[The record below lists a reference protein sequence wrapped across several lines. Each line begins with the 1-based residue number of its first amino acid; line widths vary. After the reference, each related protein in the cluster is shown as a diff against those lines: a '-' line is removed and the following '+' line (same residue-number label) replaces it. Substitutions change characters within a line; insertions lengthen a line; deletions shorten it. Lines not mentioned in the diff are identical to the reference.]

1 VTTPDPER
9 LGAEATAGIGSFGK
23 RYLRATHSN
32 WAAPIGYVVAAS
44 LNRMGDS
51 FSYRDTSDSVRERVN
66 SDINSQDV
74 MAKGVYAQGPH
85 RVSLLG
91 EYNIT
96 RRGEPGPTSW
106 PADSARMDDYR
117 GIVHLSYDVQETDN
131 ARLESRV
138 YHHQSWRHY
147 WNPDTLAWVNDTHVT
162 TVSGVTAKQT
172 TYLSGWATAIVGL
185 EGGREQFRSSAIG
198 SPQRL
203 TGSGWAEARLQWQ
216 GFDIVPMA
224 RFDWLN
230 DSRQRPDSVLT
241 RSNTRVVSPKL
252 TLSYSGPAW
261 LDLYASVGRSFR
273 APTFNELYW
282 PADQW
287 TRGNPNLKP
296 EWATSVD
303 LGVSARHNSLLS
315 GRVGLWQSFL
325 TNLIQWQPDSAY
337 VYRPVNLDSATT
349 TGGELELSLSSRHAG
364 ISGNATYMLARSHG
378 MDLIYRPRLSFG
390 ASPWA
395 GLGIARLDC
404 DVRCTGLRYTTPDTL
419 PPNTANS
426 LPGFLVMD
434 VTVALC
440 PTFGRVGTTL
450 RGGVRNLFDRHYEVM
465 KDYPVPGRN
474 WYAELELK
482 L

>member
-1 VTTPDPER
+1 
-9 LGAEATAGIGSFGK
+9 
-23 RYLRATHSN
+23 
-32 WAAPIGYVVAAS
+32 
-44 LNRMGDS
+44 
-51 FSYRDTSDSVRERVN
+51 
-66 SDINSQDV
+66 
-74 MAKGVYAQGPH
+74 
-85 RVSLLG
+85 
-91 EYNIT
+91 
-96 RRGEPGPTSW
+96 
-106 PADSARMDDYR
+106 
-117 GIVHLSYDVQETDN
+117 VHLSYDVQETDN